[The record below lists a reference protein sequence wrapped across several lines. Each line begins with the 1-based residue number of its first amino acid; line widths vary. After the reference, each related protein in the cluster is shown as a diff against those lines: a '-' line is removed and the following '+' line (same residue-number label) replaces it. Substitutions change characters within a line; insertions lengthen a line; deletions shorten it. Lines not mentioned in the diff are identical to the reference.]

1 MKKTPALLAALV
13 PATAAAHVA
22 LGTMWINVF
31 AEVDPDGSGA
41 AAFLYSPL
49 SALSGVALPFA
60 LGYYVGQRGFLLG
73 AVVGLI
79 AGPIELLL
87 ITHNAPS
94 LGLTS
99 LLVSSALGSAI
110 TCSVATAAG
119 VLARSLG
126 SNNSFKPKPLRG
138 SA

>member
-1 MKKTPALLAALV
+1 MKKTPVLLAALV
-13 PATAAAHVA
+13 IATAAAHVA
-22 LGTMWINVF
+22 LGTMWMQVF
-31 AEVDPDGSGA
+31 ADVDPDGSGA
-41 AAFLYSPL
+41 VAFLYSPL
-49 SALSGVALPFA
+49 SALTGVALPFV

-87 ITHNAPS
+87 ITHSAPS
-94 LGLTS
+94 LGLTPQ
-99 LLVSSALGSAI
+99 LVSSALGSAI
-110 TCSVATAAG
+110 TCGVATAAG
-119 VLARSLG
+119 VLARGMG